1 MTSKQY
7 LINESELMND
17 WDLDK
22 NQDPNPAD
30 LLVGSNKKAA
40 WICQLCNKKWKTSIY
55 HRAIGKSSCRKCS
68 SKKRLSFNINES
80 FFKTHPDIAKDWS
93 PDKNVRLT
101 PKMFSNNSRYE
112 AKWRC
117 HKCGVE
123 STKSIKN
130 YAGCR
135 QCKDAKRL
143 EKKNL
148 ELDFPET
155 SKEWNKEKNKDKLP
169 SDFMPS
175 SCKYAWWCSSC
186 GHSWSAKIANRTLL
200 GRGCPLCANVVVVA
214 GKNDLATTRPYLSM
228 EWHPTKNK
236 QLAPEKVTHG
246 SGKKVWW
253 LCSNNHEYNATILHR
268 AHGTGCPKCNA
279 GRQTSFAEQATY
291 FYIKQLYPDA
301 LNRYS
306 AEFLGRMELDIYIP
320 SIKLAIEY
328 DGEAWHKKTQKKEK
342 KENTNS
348 VKKMGYS

>member
-155 SKEWNKEKNKDKLP
+155 SKEWNQAISCLQAVNTRGGCAPHVGTVGPQKLP
-169 SDFMPS
+169 
-175 SCKYAWWCSSC
+175 
-186 GHSWSAKIANRTLL
+186 I
-200 GRGCPLCANVVVVA
+200 
-214 GKNDLATTRPYLSM
+214 
-228 EWHPTKNK
+228 E
-236 QLAPEKVTHG
+236 
-246 SGKKVWW
+246 
-253 LCSNNHEYNATILHR
+253 
-268 AHGTGCPKCNA
+268 
-279 GRQTSFAEQATY
+279 
-291 FYIKQLYPDA
+291 LY
-301 LNRYS
+301 
-306 AEFLGRMELDIYIP
+306 
-320 SIKLAIEY
+320 
-328 DGEAWHKKTQKKEK
+328 
-342 KENTNS
+342 
-348 VKKMGYS
+348 